1 VQLVQVA
8 QSVQDLE
15 RAVTFYRD
23 VLGLRYVATFDPP
36 GLAFF
41 DLDGVRLLLE
51 RGATS
56 SLLYLRVDDVHGRVQ
71 HLAGLGVTVETEP
84 FVVFTHEDDS
94 LGPAGAQEWM
104 AFVRDSEGNLVGLV
118 EQRAAGGAAPAS

>member
-1 VQLVQVA
+1 VRLVQVA
-8 QSVQDLE
+8 QAVQDLD
-15 RAVTFYRD
+15 RAVAFYRD
-23 VLGLRYVATFDPP
+23 VLGLRHVATFDPP

-56 SLLYLRVDDVHGRVQ
+56 TLLYLEVDDVEARVGSLQGR
-71 HLAGLGVTVETEP
+71 GVTVETEP

-94 LGPAGAQEWM
+94 LGPAGSQEWM
-104 AFVRDSEGNLVGLV
+104 AFVRDSEGNLVGFV
-118 EQRAAGGAAPAS
+118 EQRLPA

>member
-1 VQLVQVA
+1 VALMRLLQVA
-8 QSVQDLE
+8 QAVQVLD
-15 RAVTFYRD
+15 RAVGFYRD
-23 VLGLRYVATFDPP
+23 VLGLRHVATFDPP

-56 SLLYLRVDDVHGRVQ
+56 SLLYLAVDDVEARVE
-71 HLAGLGVTVETEP
+71 HLRSLGVLVETEP
-84 FVVFTHEDDS
+84 HLVYTHDDDT
-94 LGPAGAQEWM
+94 LGPTGAQEWM

-118 EQRAAGGAAPAS
+118 EQRR